1 MALLLLASSMFVMT
15 SCNDNGDE
23 GGSENGGN
31 GGSEDG
37 GNGETDTRVEYKV
50 VVKDQNGAAVAGAS
64 IMVLKS
70 SGGSNVPVS
79 TTPTLTDASG
89 EAKFSLDEGTYTAMI
104 MGGDSYEV
112 EGSNM
117 KAFNTSRVAEFTVK
131 TEEEKE
137 TLTYTIKVVD
147 QDGNAVAGVRVQACT
162 DACTP
167 FKNATDENGETSEAL
182 EVKEA
187 AYKAQLTALPEGYT
201 EQLDEDGDPTTLTKY
216 AFDADRT
223 VTIVLVKN

>member
-1 MALLLLASSMFVMT
+1 MKKILSLVLVFAMMLCLVA
-15 SCNDNGDE
+15 CNDKDNTDKGSNPPADE
-23 GGSENGGN
+23 KTTYVVTVVDSEGNPIPGVSVTFCPKGGTEFPWNT
-31 GGSEDG
+31 EADG
-37 GNGETDTRVEYKV
+37 KAT
-50 VVKDQNGAAVAGAS
+50 Q
-64 IMVLKS
+64 KS
-70 SGGSNVPVS
+70 SKEMTARIDKVPSGYEFDKLGQTLEFDSEGKLTV
-79 TTPTLTDASG
+79 TLTAR
-89 EAKFSLDEGTYTAMI
+89 APF
-104 MGGDSYEV
+104 V
-112 EGSNM
+112 
-117 KAFNTSRVAEFTVK
+117 V
-131 TEEEKE
+131 
-137 TLTYTIKVVD
+137 KVVD